1 MSIDVTPRGDDEQFV
16 GGTEFYASLRGVVEV
31 CQAIVFD
38 GDDREPL
45 LDGCVNNF
53 LFAFGDAGRD
63 KDGSFGSGR
72 EALLFLLGKQVLVFS
87 MADNW
92 EQFAIQQFWVAI
104 TVANHEVISDVQFG
118 LYFFPSF
125 FVKL

>member
-1 MSIDVTPRGDDEQFV
+1 M
-16 GGTEFYASLRGVVEV
+16 VEV
-31 CQAIVFD
+31 WQAIVFD

-72 EALLFLLGKQVLVFS
+72 EALLFLKKEGRFVF
-87 MADNW
+87 AVANNW
-92 EQFAIQQFWVAI
+92 EQACGCGGASAFSGDVSRVARG
-104 TVANHEVISDVQFG
+104 G
-118 LYFFPSF
+118 LA
-125 FVKL
+125 

>member
-1 MSIDVTPRGDDEQFV
+1 M
-16 GGTEFYASLRGVVEV
+16 VEV
-31 CQAIVFD
+31 WQAIVFD

-72 EALLFLLGKQVLVFS
+72 EALLFLKKEGRFVF
-87 MADNW
+87 AVANNW
-92 EQFAIQQFWVAI
+92 EQAVLQQLAVAV
-104 TVANHEVISDVQFG
+104 TVAGDQTV
-118 LYFFPSF
+118 
-125 FVKL
+125 

>member
-1 MSIDVTPRGDDEQFV
+1 M
-16 GGTEFYASLRGVVEV
+16 VEV
-31 CQAIVFD
+31 GQAIVFD

-72 EALLFLLGKQVLVFS
+72 EALLFLKKEGRFVFAVANNWKQAVL
-87 MADNW
+87 
-92 EQFAIQQFWVAI
+92 QQLAVAV
-104 TVANHEVISDVQFG
+104 TVAGDQTV
-118 LYFFPSF
+118 
-125 FVKL
+125 